1 MKKCL
6 VIILSAMLISV
17 IVATTTHNIVA
28 NKYKNDNTMLV
39 AKYRQ
44 SLRDNYSSNKE
55 KENQRNIYQTYII
68 QEKGEMIPEWNEIQL
83 GEYNE
88 EEEYYVVYGI
98 GNESEDI
105 YEIAH
110 IYADYTEYIAVAW
123 NEDRLL
129 DIIQKV
135 QK

>member
-6 VIILSAMLISV
+6 IIVLSVILISV
-17 IVATTTHNIVA
+17 IVATTTYNIIT
-28 NKYKNDNTMLV
+28 NKYKNDNMMLIE
-39 AKYRQ
+39 KYRQ

-55 KENQRNIYQTYII
+55 KENQKNIYQTYVI
-68 QEKGEMIPEWNEIQL
+68 QREGEMIPQWNEIQL

-88 EEEYYVVYGI
+88 EEEYYVVYGV
-98 GNESEDI
+98 NNKDDDM

-110 IYADYTEYIAVAW
+110 IYEEHTEYIAISW
-123 NEDRLL
+123 DDDRLL
-129 DIIQKV
+129 DIIKKV